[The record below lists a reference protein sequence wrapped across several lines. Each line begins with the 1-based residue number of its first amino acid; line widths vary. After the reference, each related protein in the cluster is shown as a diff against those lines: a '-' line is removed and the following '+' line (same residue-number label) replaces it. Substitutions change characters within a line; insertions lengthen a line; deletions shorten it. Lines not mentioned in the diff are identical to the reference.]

1 MGNDKHQRTRTLV
14 IASMLTAIIF
24 LSTYYV
30 KFPVP
35 KAPGAYVNI
44 GDSVIYISGVL
55 LAFPWAA
62 GAAAIGSML
71 ADIMYGGGWYIPATF
86 VIKGLMGLVAS
97 LFLYRKKKENG
108 QKLKLAH
115 EEKEQRRFFQVCSC
129 LCAVRSDHGK
139 RILPVRMDSVWMG
152 ICTEHHFVQP
162 DTVGRRRD
170 RCCYIVLPYK
180 NDKGGNIDETDL
192 FREIRTIPQGRQVD
206 FLLYAGA

>member
-1 MGNDKHQRTRTLV
+1 MSKDKHQRTKTLV

-44 GDSVIYISGVL
+44 GDSVIYITGML
-55 LAFPWAA
+55 LSVPWAA

-97 LFLYRKKKENG
+97 LFFYKKKRDNEI
-108 QKLKLAH
+108 KIKALPD
-115 EEKEQRRFFQVCSC
+115 EK
-129 LCAVRSDHGK
+129 K
-139 RILPVRMDSVWMG
+139 RW
-152 ICTEHHFVQP
+152 
-162 DTVGRRRD
+162 
-170 RCCYIVLPYK
+170 
-180 NDKGGNIDETDL
+180 
-192 FREIRTIPQGRQVD
+192 D
-206 FLLYAGA
+206 FLKFILVCVLGGAIMVSGYFLFEWIVFGWVYALSTILFNLIQWAGGVVVASILYYPIKMIKAAI

>member
-97 LFLYRKKKENG
+97 LFLYRKKKESG
-108 QKLKLAH
+108 QQLKLAH
-115 EEKEQRRFFQVCSC
+115 EEKNKGAFFKFVLVCV
-129 LCAVRSDHGK
+129 LCGAIMVSGYFMFEWIVFGWVYALST
-139 RILPVRMDSVWMG
+139 ILFNLIQWAGGV
-152 ICTEHHFVQP
+152 
-162 DTVGRRRD
+162 
-170 RCCYIVLPYK
+170 IVAA
-180 NDKGGNIDETDL
+180 I
-192 FREIRTIPQGRQVD
+192 
-206 FLLYAGA
+206 LYYPIKMIKAAI